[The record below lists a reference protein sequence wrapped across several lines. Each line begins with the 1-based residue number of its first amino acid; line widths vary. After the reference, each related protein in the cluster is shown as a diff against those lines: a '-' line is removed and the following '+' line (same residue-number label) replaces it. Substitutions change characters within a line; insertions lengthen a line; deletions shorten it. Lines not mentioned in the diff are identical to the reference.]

1 MPADT
6 LTHMAT
12 DELTAD
18 DLTTA
23 VVELPFHHRVRA
35 GVSKSENW
43 LQLVRFGVVGVSG
56 YIVNT
61 VSFWFC
67 LHVIGLDYKIAL
79 PIAYLAG
86 VINNFTWNSRWTFTH
101 ERESHTAV
109 QGAKFL
115 VVSTVAFGCNYG
127 LVVAGV
133 HWFQLF
139 SQHKVVINALAN
151 IMVIPVNFLGQKLW
165 SFKK

>member
-6 LTHMAT
+6 LTDMPA
-12 DELTAD
+12 EEMTAD

-35 GVSKSENW
+35 GVAKGENW
-43 LQLVRFGVVGVSG
+43 LQLIRFGVVGASG
-56 YIVNT
+56 FIVNT
-61 VSFWFC
+61 VTYALC
-67 LHVIGLDYKIAL
+67 LKVIGLDYKIAL

-101 ERESHTAV
+101 KRDSHTAV
-109 QGAKFL
+109 QGMKFL
-115 VVSTVAFGCNYG
+115 VVSTIAFGVNYG
-127 LVVAGV
+127 LNVGLV
-133 HWFQLF
+133 HWTSLQ
-139 SQHKVVINALAN
+139 KVPIEVISN
-151 IMVIPVNFLGQKLW
+151 ILVTPVNFLGQKLW

>member
-1 MPADT
+1 MPVDT
-6 LTHMAT
+6 LTEMPAE
-12 DELTAD
+12 ELTAN

-23 VVELPFHHRVRA
+23 VVELPFHHRVKA
-35 GVSKSENW
+35 GVASGENW
-43 LQLVRFGVVGVSG
+43 LQLIRFGVVGCSG
-56 YIVNT
+56 FAVNT
-61 VSFWFC
+61 VTYWLC
-67 LHVIGLDYKIAL
+67 LSVIGLDYKIAL

-115 VVSTVAFGCNYG
+115 IVSAFAFGINY
-127 LVVAGV
+127 AINIAFV
-133 HWFQLF
+133 HWT
-139 SQHKVVINALAN
+139 SMHKLSIEIISN
-151 IMVIPVNFLGQKLW
+151 ILVIPINFLGQKLW

>member
-23 VVELPFHHRVRA
+23 VVELPFHHRVKA
-35 GVSKSENW
+35 GVASGENW
-43 LQLVRFGVVGVSG
+43 LQLIRFGVVGCSG
-56 YIVNT
+56 FAVNT
-61 VSFWFC
+61 VTYA
-67 LHVIGLDYKIAL
+67 LLLMIPIDYKIAL

-86 VINNFTWNSRWTFTH
+86 VINNFTWNSRWTFTN
-101 ERESHTAV
+101 ERETHTAV
-109 QGAKFL
+109 VGMKFL
-115 VVSTVAFGCNYG
+115 VVSAVAFGVNYG
-127 LVVAGV
+127 INVAFV
-133 HWFQLF
+133 HWTSL
-139 SQHKVVINALAN
+139 HKVPIEIISN
-151 IMVIPVNFLGQKLW
+151 ILVIPVNFLGQKLW

>member
-6 LTHMAT
+6 FTEMSA
-12 DELTAD
+12 DEMTAD

-35 GVSKSENW
+35 GVSSSENW
-43 LQLVRFGVVGVSG
+43 LQLIRFGVVGCSG
-56 YIVNT
+56 YIVNNLA
-61 VSFWFC
+61 FAIL
-67 LHVIGLDYKIAL
+67 LHLAGVDYKIAL

-86 VINNFTWNSRWTFTH
+86 VVNNFTWNSRWTFTH
-101 ERESHTAV
+101 ERESHPAV
-109 QGAKFL
+109 QGVKFL
-115 VVSTVAFGCNYG
+115 VVSTVAFVVVYV

-133 HWFQLF
+133 HWTSLD
-139 SQHKVVINALAN
+139 KILINAIAN
-151 IMVIPVNFLGQKLW
+151 ILVIPVNFLGQKLW

>member
-1 MPADT
+1 MPVDT
-6 LTHMAT
+6 FT
-12 DELTAD
+12 DMSAEEMTAD

-35 GVSKSENW
+35 GVSSSENW
-43 LQLVRFGVVGVSG
+43 LQLIRFGVVGCSG

-61 VSFWFC
+61 VSFWLC
-67 LHVIGLDYKIAL
+67 LHAVGLDYKIAL

-86 VINNFTWNSRWTFTH
+86 VVNNFTWNSRWTFTH
-101 ERESHTAV
+101 ERESHPAV
-109 QGAKFL
+109 QGMKFL
-115 VVSTVAFGCNYG
+115 VVSTVAFGFDYV

-133 HWFQLF
+133 HWT
-139 SQHKVVINALAN
+139 SIDKVVLNAIAN
-151 IMVIPVNFLGQKLW
+151 ILVIPVNFLGQKLW

>member
-6 LTHMAT
+6 LTEMPT
-12 DELTAD
+12 EEFTAD

-61 VSFWFC
+61 VTFWFC
-67 LHVIGLDYKIAL
+67 LHVIGLDYKVAL

-101 ERESHTAV
+101 ERGSHTAV

-133 HWFQLF
+133 HWVHLF
-139 SQHKVVINALAN
+139 SQHKVVLNAIAN
-151 IMVIPVNFLGQKLW
+151 ILVIPVNFLGQKLW

>member
-6 LTHMAT
+6 LTEMPA
-12 DELTAD
+12 EEFTAD
-18 DLTTA
+18 ELTTA
-23 VVELPFHHRVRA
+23 VVELPFHHRVKA
-35 GVSKSENW
+35 GVSSSENW

-79 PIAYLAG
+79 PIAYLSG
-86 VINNFTWNSRWTFTH
+86 VVNNFTWNSRWTFTH

-133 HWFQLF
+133 HWVHLF

-151 IMVIPVNFLGQKLW
+151 ILVIPVNFLGQKLW